1 MPTLIGLIVFPSFL
15 YFIHQ
20 LTVIYFLHKLDLNQ
34 VPISFYSINCSY
46 CNLLSCIDLHV
57 VQRSKLFLTAGHLP
71 AKKKKKTFKNKL
83 AKIEIGKT
91 FFWLVTLLFATLHI
105 FFSFVAHYL
114 CSVHCLSRQST
125 ICTPPHPVNQTC
137 S

>member
-71 AKKKKKTFKNKL
+71 AKKKKKLLKINQPKL
-83 AKIEIGKT
+83 KLEKH
-91 FFWLVTLLFATLHI
+91 FFDQSHCCLQHCI
-105 FFSFVAHYL
+105 FFFLLLLTTYVVCTAYPDKAQY
-114 CSVHCLSRQST
+114 VH
-125 ICTPPHPVNQTC
+125 PPPP